1 MNTSKNI
8 EPKMKTFLIFLL
20 LFSGSSFCLAQILPV
35 NAPVSA
41 GVSTYRGSTS
51 LADSFSELQTTENY
65 FQPRQFVIEKISVEQ
80 DPYYIVLVI
89 TFNLPVNPQ
98 SVSYR
103 NIEVNQLPLT
113 EETIVK
119 FSRTGTEIHI
129 VIPIEEIQALTTEE
143 SQQLAICVKKI
154 RAYDGSKIEGLEI
167 DKLEFN
173 VNYQYSEKM

>member
-1 MNTSKNI
+1 MRS
-8 EPKMKTFLIFLL
+8 FLIFLL
-20 LFSGSSFCLAQILPV
+20 LIGGGNYCFAQLLPI

-51 LADSFSELQTTENY
+51 LADTFGELQTQENY

-80 DPYYIVLVI
+80 EPYCIILVV

-129 VIPIEEIQALTTEE
+129 VIPIEEIHALTTEE

-154 RAYDGSKIEGLEI
+154 RAYDGTKIEGLEI
-167 DKLEFN
+167 DRLEFN
-173 VNYQYSEKM
+173 VNYHYSEKM

>member
-1 MNTSKNI
+1 MNTSKYI
-8 EPKMKTFLIFLL
+8 EPKTKSFLIFILL
-20 LFSGSSFCLAQILPV
+20 LGGCNFCFAQLLPV

-41 GVSTYRGSTS
+41 GVNTYRGSSS
-51 LADSFSELQTTENY
+51 LADSFGELQNTENY
-65 FQPRQFVIEKISVEQ
+65 FQPRPFVIEKISVEQ
-80 DPYYIVLVI
+80 EPFYIILVV

-129 VIPIEEIQALTTEE
+129 VIPIEEIHALTTEE

-154 RAYDGSKIEGLEI
+154 RAYDGTKFEGLEI
-167 DKLEFN
+167 DRLEFN
-173 VNYQYSEKM
+173 VNYQYSE